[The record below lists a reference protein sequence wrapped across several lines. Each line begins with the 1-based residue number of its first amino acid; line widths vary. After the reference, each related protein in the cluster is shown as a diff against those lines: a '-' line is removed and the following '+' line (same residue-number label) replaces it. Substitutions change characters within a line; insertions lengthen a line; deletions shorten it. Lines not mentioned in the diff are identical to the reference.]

1 MWGDISSLGPCM
13 RRLWLLFSQ
22 TVTIA
27 LAALFVVST
36 LKPEWVR
43 FGTPDST
50 LANAPA
56 VVTIQDAPAAP
67 TAAPAA
73 GSYSAAALKAMP
85 AVVSITT
92 SKAPR
97 RLPGR
102 DPWLRQFQGSRQ
114 PTVGLG
120 SGVIVSP
127 DGYILTNNHV
137 IEGADQI
144 EVKLS
149 DGREARA
156 TLVGRD
162 PDTDLAVLR
171 IGLNKLPVITFGS
184 DANAHV
190 GDVVLAIGYPFGVG
204 QTVTQ
209 GIISALGRTQLGINT
224 FENFIQTDAAINP
237 GNSGGPLVN
246 MRGEV
251 IGINTAIATPIG
263 QFAGVGFAIPI
274 NMAKNMMPTLM
285 KGESVTRG
293 YLGVIIQDISDELA
307 DQFKLADA
315 KGALVAQVNKD
326 SPADKAG
333 LKTGDVIIKYRGKA
347 VADTRE
353 LRNAVAA
360 TAPGTKAD
368 LVVVRDGK
376 EKTFTVTVGKLTPE
390 TMAAAES
397 GKASTLEKFGL
408 TVQPLTSELA
418 DEFGYK
424 DEKGVLI
431 TDVDPDSPAGAANLQ
446 RGDLIV
452 EANRQAV
459 TTVSDLRDA
468 LAKSKDSAL
477 LLVKRKD
484 ASLFVVLR
492 IKG

>member
-1 MWGDISSLGPCM
+1 M

-43 FGTPDST
+43 FGAPVST
-50 LANAPA
+50 LASAPA

-67 TAAPAA
+67 AAAPAA

-237 GNSGGPLVN
+237 GNSGGALVDAN
-246 MRGEV
+246 GNL
-251 IGINTAIATPIG
+251 IGINTAIFSRSGGSLGIG
-263 QFAGVGFAIPI
+263 FAVPVSTARNVMQQLISTGQVVRGWIGVEPQDVTDQLARTLNLPHPEGVVIIGVLRKGPADEAGVRP
-274 NMAKNMMPTLM
+274 
-285 KGESVTRG
+285 
-293 YLGVIIQDISDELA
+293 
-307 DQFKLADA
+307 
-315 KGALVAQVNKD
+315 
-326 SPADKAG
+326 
-333 LKTGDVIIKYRGKA
+333 GDVVLDVAGKP
-347 VADTRE
+347 VVNTGQ
-353 LRNAVAA
+353 LLNAVAA
-360 TAPGTKAD
+360 
-368 LVVVRDGK
+368 
-376 EKTFTVTVGKLTPE
+376 LTPGSE
-390 TMAAAES
+390 AAIKVLRG
-397 GKASTLEKFGL
+397 GKATTLQVRIGTRPQNIGQTPPAEDG
-408 TVQPLTSELA
+408 E
-418 DEFGYK
+418 
-424 DEKGVLI
+424 GVL
-431 TDVDPDSPAGAANLQ
+431 P
-446 RGDLIV
+446 
-452 EANRQAV
+452 
-459 TTVSDLRDA
+459 
-468 LAKSKDSAL
+468 
-477 LLVKRKD
+477 
-484 ASLFVVLR
+484 
-492 IKG
+492 

>member
-1 MWGDISSLGPCM
+1 M

-43 FGTPDST
+43 FGAPVST
-50 LANAPA
+50 LASAPA

-67 TAAPAA
+67 AAAPAA
-73 GSYSAAALKAMP
+73 GSYSTAALKAMP

-237 GNSGGPLVN
+237 GNSGGALVDAN
-246 MRGEV
+246 GNL
-251 IGINTAIATPIG
+251 IGINTAIFSRSGGSLGIG
-263 QFAGVGFAIPI
+263 FAVPVSTARNVMQQLISTGQVVRGWIGVEPQDVTDQLARTLNLPHPEGVVIIGVLRKGPADEAGVRP
-274 NMAKNMMPTLM
+274 
-285 KGESVTRG
+285 
-293 YLGVIIQDISDELA
+293 
-307 DQFKLADA
+307 
-315 KGALVAQVNKD
+315 
-326 SPADKAG
+326 
-333 LKTGDVIIKYRGKA
+333 GDVVLDVAGKP
-347 VADTRE
+347 VVNTGQ
-353 LRNAVAA
+353 LLNAVAA
-360 TAPGTKAD
+360 
-368 LVVVRDGK
+368 
-376 EKTFTVTVGKLTPE
+376 LTPGSE
-390 TMAAAES
+390 AAIKVLRG
-397 GKASTLEKFGL
+397 GKATTLQVRIGTRPQNIGQMPPAEDG
-408 TVQPLTSELA
+408 E
-418 DEFGYK
+418 
-424 DEKGVLI
+424 GVL
-431 TDVDPDSPAGAANLQ
+431 P
-446 RGDLIV
+446 
-452 EANRQAV
+452 
-459 TTVSDLRDA
+459 
-468 LAKSKDSAL
+468 
-477 LLVKRKD
+477 
-484 ASLFVVLR
+484 
-492 IKG
+492 

>member
-43 FGTPDST
+43 FGAPVSM
-50 LANAPA
+50 LASAPA
-56 VVTIQDAPAAP
+56 VVTIQDAPAALA
-67 TAAPAA
+67 AAPAA

-237 GNSGGPLVN
+237 GNSGGALVDAN
-246 MRGEV
+246 GNL
-251 IGINTAIATPIG
+251 IGINTAIFSRSGGSLGIG
-263 QFAGVGFAIPI
+263 FAVPVSTARNVMQQLISTGQVVRGWIGVEPQDVTDQLARTLNLPYPEGVVIIGVLRKGPADEAGVRP
-274 NMAKNMMPTLM
+274 
-285 KGESVTRG
+285 
-293 YLGVIIQDISDELA
+293 
-307 DQFKLADA
+307 
-315 KGALVAQVNKD
+315 
-326 SPADKAG
+326 
-333 LKTGDVIIKYRGKA
+333 GDVVLDVAGKP
-347 VADTRE
+347 VVNTGQ
-353 LRNAVAA
+353 LLNAVAA
-360 TAPGTKAD
+360 LKPGS
-368 LVVVRDGK
+368 
-376 EKTFTVTVGKLTPE
+376 E
-390 TMAAAES
+390 AAIKVLRG
-397 GKASTLEKFGL
+397 GKATTLQVRIGTRPQNIGQTPPAEDG
-408 TVQPLTSELA
+408 E
-418 DEFGYK
+418 
-424 DEKGVLI
+424 GVL
-431 TDVDPDSPAGAANLQ
+431 P
-446 RGDLIV
+446 
-452 EANRQAV
+452 
-459 TTVSDLRDA
+459 
-468 LAKSKDSAL
+468 
-477 LLVKRKD
+477 
-484 ASLFVVLR
+484 
-492 IKG
+492 

>member
-1 MWGDISSLGPCM
+1 M

-237 GNSGGPLVN
+237 GNSGGALVDAN
-246 MRGEV
+246 GNL
-251 IGINTAIATPIG
+251 IGINTAIFSRSGGSLGIG
-263 QFAGVGFAIPI
+263 FAVPVSTARNVMQQLISTGQVVRGWIGVEPQDVTDQLARTLNLPHPEGVVIIGVLRKGPADEAGVRP
-274 NMAKNMMPTLM
+274 
-285 KGESVTRG
+285 
-293 YLGVIIQDISDELA
+293 
-307 DQFKLADA
+307 
-315 KGALVAQVNKD
+315 
-326 SPADKAG
+326 
-333 LKTGDVIIKYRGKA
+333 GDVVLDVAGKP
-347 VADTRE
+347 VVNTGQ
-353 LRNAVAA
+353 LLNAVAA
-360 TAPGTKAD
+360 
-368 LVVVRDGK
+368 
-376 EKTFTVTVGKLTPE
+376 LTPGSE
-390 TMAAAES
+390 AAIKVLRG
-397 GKASTLEKFGL
+397 GKATTLQVRIGTRPQNIGQMPPAEDG
-408 TVQPLTSELA
+408 E
-418 DEFGYK
+418 
-424 DEKGVLI
+424 GVL
-431 TDVDPDSPAGAANLQ
+431 P
-446 RGDLIV
+446 
-452 EANRQAV
+452 
-459 TTVSDLRDA
+459 
-468 LAKSKDSAL
+468 
-477 LLVKRKD
+477 
-484 ASLFVVLR
+484 
-492 IKG
+492 

>member
-1 MWGDISSLGPCM
+1 M

-237 GNSGGPLVN
+237 GNSGGALVDAN
-246 MRGEV
+246 GNL
-251 IGINTAIATPIG
+251 IGINTAIFSRSGGSLGIG
-263 QFAGVGFAIPI
+263 FAVPVSTARNVMQQLISTGQVVRGWIGVEPQDVTDQLARTLNLPHPEGVVIIGVLRKGPADEAGVRP
-274 NMAKNMMPTLM
+274 
-285 KGESVTRG
+285 
-293 YLGVIIQDISDELA
+293 
-307 DQFKLADA
+307 
-315 KGALVAQVNKD
+315 
-326 SPADKAG
+326 
-333 LKTGDVIIKYRGKA
+333 GDVVLDVAGKP
-347 VADTRE
+347 VVNTGQ
-353 LRNAVAA
+353 LLNAVAA
-360 TAPGTKAD
+360 
-368 LVVVRDGK
+368 
-376 EKTFTVTVGKLTPE
+376 LTPGSE
-390 TMAAAES
+390 AAIKVLRG
-397 GKASTLEKFGL
+397 GKATTLQVRIGTRPQNIGQMPPAENG
-408 TVQPLTSELA
+408 E
-418 DEFGYK
+418 
-424 DEKGVLI
+424 GVL
-431 TDVDPDSPAGAANLQ
+431 P
-446 RGDLIV
+446 
-452 EANRQAV
+452 
-459 TTVSDLRDA
+459 
-468 LAKSKDSAL
+468 
-477 LLVKRKD
+477 
-484 ASLFVVLR
+484 
-492 IKG
+492 

>member
-1 MWGDISSLGPCM
+1 M

-43 FGTPDST
+43 FGAPIST
-50 LANAPA
+50 QANAPA

-67 TAAPAA
+67 TALPAA

-237 GNSGGPLVN
+237 GNSGGALVDAN
-246 MRGEV
+246 GNL
-251 IGINTAIATPIG
+251 IGINTAIFSRSGGSLGIG
-263 QFAGVGFAIPI
+263 FAVPVSTARNVMQQLISTGQVVRGWIGVEPQDVTDQLARTLNLPHPEGVVIIGVLRKGPADEAGVRP
-274 NMAKNMMPTLM
+274 
-285 KGESVTRG
+285 
-293 YLGVIIQDISDELA
+293 
-307 DQFKLADA
+307 
-315 KGALVAQVNKD
+315 
-326 SPADKAG
+326 
-333 LKTGDVIIKYRGKA
+333 GDVVLDVAGKP
-347 VADTRE
+347 VVNTGQ
-353 LRNAVAA
+353 LLNAVAA
-360 TAPGTKAD
+360 LKPGSEAAIQVLRGGKTTT
-368 LVVVRDGK
+368 LQVRIGTRPQNISQTPPAEDG
-376 EKTFTVTVGKLTPE
+376 E
-390 TMAAAES
+390 
-397 GKASTLEKFGL
+397 
-408 TVQPLTSELA
+408 
-418 DEFGYK
+418 
-424 DEKGVLI
+424 GVL
-431 TDVDPDSPAGAANLQ
+431 P
-446 RGDLIV
+446 
-452 EANRQAV
+452 
-459 TTVSDLRDA
+459 
-468 LAKSKDSAL
+468 
-477 LLVKRKD
+477 
-484 ASLFVVLR
+484 
-492 IKG
+492 

>member
-1 MWGDISSLGPCM
+1 M

-43 FGTPDST
+43 FGAPVST
-50 LANAPA
+50 LASAPA

-237 GNSGGPLVN
+237 GNSGGALVDAN
-246 MRGEV
+246 GNL
-251 IGINTAIATPIG
+251 IGINTAIFSRSGGSLGIG
-263 QFAGVGFAIPI
+263 FAVPVSTARNVMQQLISTGQVVRGWIGVEPQDVTDQLARTLNLPHPEGVVIIGVLRKGPADEAGVRP
-274 NMAKNMMPTLM
+274 
-285 KGESVTRG
+285 
-293 YLGVIIQDISDELA
+293 
-307 DQFKLADA
+307 
-315 KGALVAQVNKD
+315 
-326 SPADKAG
+326 
-333 LKTGDVIIKYRGKA
+333 GDVVLDVAGKP
-347 VADTRE
+347 VVNTGE
-353 LRNAVAA
+353 LLNAVAA
-360 TAPGTKAD
+360 
-368 LVVVRDGK
+368 
-376 EKTFTVTVGKLTPE
+376 LTPGSE
-390 TMAAAES
+390 AAIKVLRG
-397 GKASTLEKFGL
+397 GKATTLQVRIGTRPQNIGQMPPAEDG
-408 TVQPLTSELA
+408 E
-418 DEFGYK
+418 
-424 DEKGVLI
+424 GVL
-431 TDVDPDSPAGAANLQ
+431 P
-446 RGDLIV
+446 
-452 EANRQAV
+452 
-459 TTVSDLRDA
+459 
-468 LAKSKDSAL
+468 
-477 LLVKRKD
+477 
-484 ASLFVVLR
+484 
-492 IKG
+492 

>member
-237 GNSGGPLVN
+237 GNSGGALVDAN
-246 MRGEV
+246 GNL
-251 IGINTAIATPIG
+251 IGINTAIFSRSGGSLGIG
-263 QFAGVGFAIPI
+263 FAVPVSTARNVMQQLISTGQVVRGWIGVEPQDVTDQLARTLNLPHPEGVVIIGVLRKGPADEAGVRP
-274 NMAKNMMPTLM
+274 
-285 KGESVTRG
+285 
-293 YLGVIIQDISDELA
+293 
-307 DQFKLADA
+307 
-315 KGALVAQVNKD
+315 
-326 SPADKAG
+326 
-333 LKTGDVIIKYRGKA
+333 GDVVLDVAGKP
-347 VADTRE
+347 VVNTGQ
-353 LRNAVAA
+353 LLNAVAA
-360 TAPGTKAD
+360 
-368 LVVVRDGK
+368 
-376 EKTFTVTVGKLTPE
+376 LTPGSE
-390 TMAAAES
+390 AAIKVLRG
-397 GKASTLEKFGL
+397 GKATTLQVRIGTRPQNIGQMPPAENG
-408 TVQPLTSELA
+408 E
-418 DEFGYK
+418 
-424 DEKGVLI
+424 GVL
-431 TDVDPDSPAGAANLQ
+431 P
-446 RGDLIV
+446 
-452 EANRQAV
+452 
-459 TTVSDLRDA
+459 
-468 LAKSKDSAL
+468 
-477 LLVKRKD
+477 
-484 ASLFVVLR
+484 
-492 IKG
+492 

>member
-1 MWGDISSLGPCM
+1 MWGNISSLGLCM

-43 FGTPDST
+43 FGAPV
-50 LANAPA
+50 AVQPNAPA

-67 TAAPAA
+67 AAQPAA

-237 GNSGGPLVN
+237 GNSGGALVDAN
-246 MRGEV
+246 GNL
-251 IGINTAIATPIG
+251 IGINTAIFSRSGGSLGIG
-263 QFAGVGFAIPI
+263 FAVPVSTARNVMQQLISTGQVVRGWIGVEPQDVTDQLARTLNLPHPEGVVIIGVLRKGPADEAGVRP
-274 NMAKNMMPTLM
+274 
-285 KGESVTRG
+285 
-293 YLGVIIQDISDELA
+293 
-307 DQFKLADA
+307 
-315 KGALVAQVNKD
+315 
-326 SPADKAG
+326 
-333 LKTGDVIIKYRGKA
+333 GDVVLDVAGKP
-347 VADTRE
+347 VVNTGQ
-353 LRNAVAA
+353 LLNAVAA
-360 TAPGTKAD
+360 LKPGS
-368 LVVVRDGK
+368 
-376 EKTFTVTVGKLTPE
+376 E
-390 TMAAAES
+390 AAIQVLRG
-397 GKASTLEKFGL
+397 GKATTLQVRIGTRPQNISQTPPAEDG
-408 TVQPLTSELA
+408 E
-418 DEFGYK
+418 
-424 DEKGVLI
+424 GVL
-431 TDVDPDSPAGAANLQ
+431 P
-446 RGDLIV
+446 
-452 EANRQAV
+452 
-459 TTVSDLRDA
+459 
-468 LAKSKDSAL
+468 
-477 LLVKRKD
+477 
-484 ASLFVVLR
+484 
-492 IKG
+492 

>member
-1 MWGDISSLGPCM
+1 MWGDNSSLGLCM

-43 FGTPDST
+43 FGAPVST

-67 TAAPAA
+67 ATLPAA

-237 GNSGGPLVN
+237 GNSGGALVDAN
-246 MRGEV
+246 GNL
-251 IGINTAIATPIG
+251 IGINTAIFSRSGGSLGIG
-263 QFAGVGFAIPI
+263 FAVPVSTARNVMQQLISTGQVVRGWIGVEPQDVTDQLARTLKLPHPEGVVIIGVLRKGPADEAGVRP
-274 NMAKNMMPTLM
+274 
-285 KGESVTRG
+285 
-293 YLGVIIQDISDELA
+293 
-307 DQFKLADA
+307 
-315 KGALVAQVNKD
+315 
-326 SPADKAG
+326 
-333 LKTGDVIIKYRGKA
+333 GDVVLDVAGKP
-347 VADTRE
+347 VVNTGQ
-353 LRNAVAA
+353 LLNAVAA
-360 TAPGTKAD
+360 
-368 LVVVRDGK
+368 
-376 EKTFTVTVGKLTPE
+376 LTPGSE
-390 TMAAAES
+390 AAIKVLRG
-397 GKASTLEKFGL
+397 GKATTLQVRIGTRPQNIGQMPPAEDG
-408 TVQPLTSELA
+408 E
-418 DEFGYK
+418 
-424 DEKGVLI
+424 GVL
-431 TDVDPDSPAGAANLQ
+431 P
-446 RGDLIV
+446 
-452 EANRQAV
+452 
-459 TTVSDLRDA
+459 
-468 LAKSKDSAL
+468 
-477 LLVKRKD
+477 
-484 ASLFVVLR
+484 
-492 IKG
+492 

>member
-1 MWGDISSLGPCM
+1 MWGDNSSLGLCM

-36 LKPEWVR
+36 LKPEWVC

-50 LANAPA
+50 LASAPA

-67 TAAPAA
+67 AAAPAA

-237 GNSGGPLVN
+237 GNSGGALVDAN
-246 MRGEV
+246 GNL
-251 IGINTAIATPIG
+251 IGINTAIFSRSGGSLGIG
-263 QFAGVGFAIPI
+263 FAVPVSTARNVMQQLISTGQVVRGWIGVEPQDVTDQLARTLNLPHPEGVVIIGVLRKGPADEAGVRP
-274 NMAKNMMPTLM
+274 
-285 KGESVTRG
+285 
-293 YLGVIIQDISDELA
+293 
-307 DQFKLADA
+307 
-315 KGALVAQVNKD
+315 
-326 SPADKAG
+326 
-333 LKTGDVIIKYRGKA
+333 GDVVLDVAGKP
-347 VADTRE
+347 VVNTGQ
-353 LRNAVAA
+353 LLNAVAA
-360 TAPGTKAD
+360 
-368 LVVVRDGK
+368 
-376 EKTFTVTVGKLTPE
+376 LTPGSE
-390 TMAAAES
+390 AAIKVLRG
-397 GKASTLEKFGL
+397 GKATTLQVRIGTRPQNIGQMPPAENG
-408 TVQPLTSELA
+408 E
-418 DEFGYK
+418 
-424 DEKGVLI
+424 GVL
-431 TDVDPDSPAGAANLQ
+431 P
-446 RGDLIV
+446 
-452 EANRQAV
+452 
-459 TTVSDLRDA
+459 
-468 LAKSKDSAL
+468 
-477 LLVKRKD
+477 
-484 ASLFVVLR
+484 
-492 IKG
+492 

>member
-1 MWGDISSLGPCM
+1 MWGDVSSLGLCM

-43 FGTPDST
+43 FGAPVST

-67 TAAPAA
+67 AAAPAA

-97 RLPGR
+97 RLPGH

-156 TLVGRD
+156 ALVGRD

-184 DANAHV
+184 DANVHV

-209 GIISALGRTQLGINT
+209 GIVSALGRTQLGINT

-237 GNSGGPLVN
+237 GNSGGALVDAN
-246 MRGEV
+246 GNL
-251 IGINTAIATPIG
+251 IGINTAIFSRSGGSLGI
-263 QFAGVGFAIPI
+263 GFAVPVSTARNVMQQLISTGQVVRGWIGVEPQD
-274 NMAKNMMPTLM
+274 
-285 KGESVTRG
+285 VTDQLARALDLPHPEG
-293 YLGVIIQDISDELA
+293 VVIIGVLR
-307 DQFKLADA
+307 
-315 KGALVAQVNKD
+315 KG
-326 SPADKAG
+326 PADEAG
-333 LKTGDVIIKYRGKA
+333 MRPGDVVLDVAGKP
-347 VADTRE
+347 VVNTGQ
-353 LRNAVAA
+353 LLNAVAA
-360 TAPGTKAD
+360 LKPGSEAAIQVLRGGKTTT
-368 LVVVRDGK
+368 LQVRIGARPQNISQ
-376 EKTFTVTVGKLTPE
+376 TPP
-390 TMAAAES
+390 AEY
-397 GKASTLEKFGL
+397 GE
-408 TVQPLTSELA
+408 
-418 DEFGYK
+418 
-424 DEKGVLI
+424 GVL
-431 TDVDPDSPAGAANLQ
+431 P
-446 RGDLIV
+446 
-452 EANRQAV
+452 
-459 TTVSDLRDA
+459 
-468 LAKSKDSAL
+468 
-477 LLVKRKD
+477 
-484 ASLFVVLR
+484 
-492 IKG
+492 

>member
-1 MWGDISSLGPCM
+1 M

-36 LKPEWVR
+36 LKPEWVC

-50 LANAPA
+50 LASAPA

-67 TAAPAA
+67 AAAPAA

-237 GNSGGPLVN
+237 GNSGGALVDAN
-246 MRGEV
+246 GNL
-251 IGINTAIATPIG
+251 IGINTAIFSRSGGSLGIG
-263 QFAGVGFAIPI
+263 FAVPVSTARNVMQQLISTGQVVRGWIGVEPQDVTDQLARTLNLPHPEGVVIIGVLRKGPADEAGVRP
-274 NMAKNMMPTLM
+274 
-285 KGESVTRG
+285 
-293 YLGVIIQDISDELA
+293 
-307 DQFKLADA
+307 
-315 KGALVAQVNKD
+315 
-326 SPADKAG
+326 
-333 LKTGDVIIKYRGKA
+333 GDVVLDVAGKP
-347 VADTRE
+347 VVNTGQ
-353 LRNAVAA
+353 LLNAVAA
-360 TAPGTKAD
+360 
-368 LVVVRDGK
+368 
-376 EKTFTVTVGKLTPE
+376 LTPGSE
-390 TMAAAES
+390 AAIKVLRG
-397 GKASTLEKFGL
+397 GKATTLQVRIGTRPQNIGQMPPAENG
-408 TVQPLTSELA
+408 E
-418 DEFGYK
+418 
-424 DEKGVLI
+424 GVL
-431 TDVDPDSPAGAANLQ
+431 P
-446 RGDLIV
+446 
-452 EANRQAV
+452 
-459 TTVSDLRDA
+459 
-468 LAKSKDSAL
+468 
-477 LLVKRKD
+477 
-484 ASLFVVLR
+484 
-492 IKG
+492 

>member
-1 MWGDISSLGPCM
+1 MWGDISSLGLCM

-43 FGTPDST
+43 FGAPVST

-67 TAAPAA
+67 AAAPAA

-237 GNSGGPLVN
+237 GNSGGALVDAN
-246 MRGEV
+246 GNL
-251 IGINTAIATPIG
+251 IGINTAIFSRSGGSLGIG
-263 QFAGVGFAIPI
+263 FAVPVSTARNVMQQLISTGQVVRGWIGVEPQDVTDQLARTLNLPHPEGVVIIGVLRKGPADEAGVRP
-274 NMAKNMMPTLM
+274 
-285 KGESVTRG
+285 
-293 YLGVIIQDISDELA
+293 
-307 DQFKLADA
+307 
-315 KGALVAQVNKD
+315 
-326 SPADKAG
+326 
-333 LKTGDVIIKYRGKA
+333 GDVVLDVAGKP
-347 VADTRE
+347 VVNTGQ
-353 LRNAVAA
+353 LLNAVAA
-360 TAPGTKAD
+360 
-368 LVVVRDGK
+368 
-376 EKTFTVTVGKLTPE
+376 LTPGSE
-390 TMAAAES
+390 AAIKVLRG
-397 GKASTLEKFGL
+397 GKATTLQVRIGTRPQNIGQMPPAEDG
-408 TVQPLTSELA
+408 E
-418 DEFGYK
+418 
-424 DEKGVLI
+424 GVL
-431 TDVDPDSPAGAANLQ
+431 P
-446 RGDLIV
+446 
-452 EANRQAV
+452 
-459 TTVSDLRDA
+459 
-468 LAKSKDSAL
+468 
-477 LLVKRKD
+477 
-484 ASLFVVLR
+484 
-492 IKG
+492 

>member
-1 MWGDISSLGPCM
+1 MWGDNSSLGLCM

-36 LKPEWVR
+36 LKPEWVC

-50 LANAPA
+50 LASAPA

-237 GNSGGPLVN
+237 GNSGGALVDAN
-246 MRGEV
+246 GNL
-251 IGINTAIATPIG
+251 IGINTAIFSRSGGSLGIG
-263 QFAGVGFAIPI
+263 FAVPVSTARNVMQQLISTGQVVRGWIGVEPQDVTDQLARTLNLPHPEGVVIIGVLRKGPADEAGVRP
-274 NMAKNMMPTLM
+274 
-285 KGESVTRG
+285 
-293 YLGVIIQDISDELA
+293 
-307 DQFKLADA
+307 
-315 KGALVAQVNKD
+315 
-326 SPADKAG
+326 
-333 LKTGDVIIKYRGKA
+333 GDVVLDVAGKP
-347 VADTRE
+347 VVNTGQ
-353 LRNAVAA
+353 LLNAVAA
-360 TAPGTKAD
+360 
-368 LVVVRDGK
+368 
-376 EKTFTVTVGKLTPE
+376 LTPGSE
-390 TMAAAES
+390 AAIKVLRG
-397 GKASTLEKFGL
+397 GKATTLQVRIGTRPQNIGQMPPAENG
-408 TVQPLTSELA
+408 E
-418 DEFGYK
+418 
-424 DEKGVLI
+424 GVL
-431 TDVDPDSPAGAANLQ
+431 P
-446 RGDLIV
+446 
-452 EANRQAV
+452 
-459 TTVSDLRDA
+459 
-468 LAKSKDSAL
+468 
-477 LLVKRKD
+477 
-484 ASLFVVLR
+484 
-492 IKG
+492 

>member
-1 MWGDISSLGPCM
+1 M

-237 GNSGGPLVN
+237 GNSGGALVDAN
-246 MRGEV
+246 GNL
-251 IGINTAIATPIG
+251 IGINTAIFSRSGGSLGIG
-263 QFAGVGFAIPI
+263 FAVPVSTARNVMQQLISTGQVVRGWIGVEPQDVTDQLARTLNLPHPEGVVIIGVLRKGPADEAGVRP
-274 NMAKNMMPTLM
+274 
-285 KGESVTRG
+285 
-293 YLGVIIQDISDELA
+293 
-307 DQFKLADA
+307 
-315 KGALVAQVNKD
+315 
-326 SPADKAG
+326 
-333 LKTGDVIIKYRGKA
+333 GDVVLDVAGKP
-347 VADTRE
+347 VVNTGQ
-353 LRNAVAA
+353 LLNAVAA
-360 TAPGTKAD
+360 LKPGS
-368 LVVVRDGK
+368 
-376 EKTFTVTVGKLTPE
+376 E
-390 TMAAAES
+390 AAIKVLRG
-397 GKASTLEKFGL
+397 GKATTLQVRIGTRPQNIGQTPPAEDG
-408 TVQPLTSELA
+408 E
-418 DEFGYK
+418 
-424 DEKGVLI
+424 GVL
-431 TDVDPDSPAGAANLQ
+431 P
-446 RGDLIV
+446 
-452 EANRQAV
+452 
-459 TTVSDLRDA
+459 
-468 LAKSKDSAL
+468 
-477 LLVKRKD
+477 
-484 ASLFVVLR
+484 
-492 IKG
+492 